1 MQNNNSP
8 VVLALYQP
16 ENGISSLN
24 HYYQL
29 VLQPGS
35 PWPETIFNNR
45 QYCSEANFAS
55 WQSLYEPQL
64 PNKTNK
70 CTEYV
75 GIDTRLGT
83 TNSPQPPQQAQKI
96 AMYAGID
103 TRHGKKQ
110 LTFKIPKRK
119 ELEKVTLTPCK
130 YDFIIEHYTDIN
142 RQCDFCGSD
151 FEDEA
156 LQLLMQ
162 LEYQKYLK
170 EKERPFKYLKSRQKH
185 LANAALTYCKLIEQD
200 DENGLANLLYN
211 SYEDFMSRIKGEG
224 FVHTY
229 RHLAI
234 ASKRSTYLALR
245 KAKLK
250 SDQNFN
256 DTLRFSLVPAVGVLL
271 IAEDLYGTKPKYDDN
286 EISWAYMIMNI
297 KLE

>member
-83 TNSPQPPQQAQKI
+83 TNSTQPLQPTQPTQKI

-110 LTFKIPKRK
+110 PTFKIPKRK
-119 ELEKVTLTPCK
+119 ELEKVTLPPCK
-130 YDFIIEHYTDIN
+130 YDFIIEDYTDIN
-142 RQCDFCGSD
+142 PQCDFCGSD
-151 FEDEA
+151 FKGEA
-156 LQLLMQ
+156 LQWLMQ

-170 EKERPFKYLKSRQKH
+170 EKERPFKYLKSKKKH
-185 LANAALTYCKLIEQD
+185 LANAALTYCKVHAMHDLQKIKRIEPPCR
-200 DENGLANLLYN
+200 
-211 SYEDFMSRIKGEG
+211 SFGE
-224 FVHTY
+224 H
-229 RHLAI
+229 
-234 ASKRSTYLALR
+234 
-245 KAKLK
+245 
-250 SDQNFN
+250 Q
-256 DTLRFSLVPAVGVLL
+256 P
-271 IAEDLYGTKPKYDDN
+271 
-286 EISWAYMIMNI
+286 
-297 KLE
+297 